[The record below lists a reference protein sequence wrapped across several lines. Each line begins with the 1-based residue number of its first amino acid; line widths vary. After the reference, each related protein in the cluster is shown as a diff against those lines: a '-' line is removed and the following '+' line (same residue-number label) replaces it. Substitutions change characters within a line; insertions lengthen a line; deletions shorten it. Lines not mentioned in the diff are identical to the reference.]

1 MVAYTTCATVHP
13 DSPAAHHAE
22 KTGNTYLC
30 MCKSLL
36 RQKGLKSKLRGQI
49 NHNIWLKQNLQNL
62 KGVTNLVPRPSMAK
76 RLYILVTVTR

>member
-30 MCKSLL
+30 MCKKVFYDK
-36 RQKGLKSKLRGQI
+36 KGLSPNSVDKLTTTFGLSKI
-49 NHNIWLKQNLQNL
+49 SKTS
-62 KGVTNLVPRPSMAK
+62 KG
-76 RLYILVTVTR
+76 